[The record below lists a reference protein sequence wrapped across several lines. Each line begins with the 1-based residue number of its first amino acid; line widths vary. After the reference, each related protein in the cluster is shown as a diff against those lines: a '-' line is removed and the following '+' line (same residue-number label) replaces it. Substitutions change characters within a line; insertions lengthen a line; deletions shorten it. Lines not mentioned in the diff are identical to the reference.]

1 MNINDMRKSL
11 FPTLL
16 AGLVLVAAACNR
28 MSRDEQ
34 IAREAREYTMKECPR
49 YVDKSTRMDSTTYD
63 IATRTFAYN
72 YTVEGELDNP
82 ALYTEQVKSAF
93 RDKVLREIRSSIPM
107 KSYKDEGLTIIYRYL
122 SASTGETRLEY
133 RFEKEEYR

>member
-1 MNINDMRKSL
+1 MKKTNI
-11 FPTLL
+11 PTLL
-16 AGLVLVAAACNR
+16 AVLLLACISCNR

-34 IAREAREYTMKECPR
+34 IAREAREYTQKQCPR

-63 IATRTFAYN
+63 TQNRVFAYN
-72 YTVEGELDNP
+72 YTVEGELDDP
-82 ALYTEQVKSAF
+82 AIYTEQVKSLF
-93 RDKVLREIRSSIPM
+93 RDKILKEIRSSIQM
-107 KSYKDEGLTIIYRYL
+107 KSYKDEGLTILYRYV

>member
-1 MNINDMRKSL
+1 
-11 FPTLL
+11 
-16 AGLVLVAAACNR
+16 

-34 IAREAREYTMKECPR
+34 IAREAREYTQKQCPR

-63 IATRTFAYN
+63 TQNRVFAYN
-72 YTVEGELDNP
+72 YTVEGELDDP
-82 ALYTEQVKSAF
+82 AIYTEQVKSLF
-93 RDKVLREIRSSIPM
+93 RDKILKEIRSSIQM
-107 KSYKDEGLTIIYRYL
+107 KSYKDEGLTILYRYV